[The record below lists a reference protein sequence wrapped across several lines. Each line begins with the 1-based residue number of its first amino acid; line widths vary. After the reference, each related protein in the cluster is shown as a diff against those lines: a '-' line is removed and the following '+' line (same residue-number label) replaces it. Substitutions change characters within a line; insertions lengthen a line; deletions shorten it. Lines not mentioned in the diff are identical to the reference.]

1 MNKLILFTCW
11 SFLLVP
17 ALTAQDG
24 ADQLGSRVFTSEDVS
39 LSVSAF
45 LQGRYTLTAVEK
57 GPRAQTF
64 DVPLGRIA
72 LSGDVIGHGASYFLQ
87 FEGSTLGNNNR
98 LSLLDAWVQLQTGA
112 GTNVQVG
119 RMLVPYSR
127 QFYTHPGQ
135 LLFADLSEAD
145 YAFNLP
151 RTLGA
156 TFSGKWK
163 RLSYSTL
170 AGNSVRALDASG
182 QQNSGTA
189 VSVVGRLEVDLL
201 RPYGYMESIP
211 RGVSRPQWSIG
222 FAAGRNRVVDGS
234 SFQNLTPG
242 DRTANFTID
251 SGFRINRWTTQA
263 AVYARKAD
271 PNGAI
276 AARLDRGAYAQ
287 IGFLIVPGKWE
298 IAARHAIVAFDNRPG
313 GNLAASIRE
322 YTGGVNRYILGHKL
336 KLQFDAGMLDQRT
349 FAGIST
355 KGLRARAQ
363 AQILF

>member
-1 MNKLILFTCW
+1 MKKFILFICW
-11 SFLLVP
+11 PFLLAS
-17 ALTAQDG
+17 ALTAQDSS
-24 ADQLGSRVFTSEDVS
+24 DQIGSRVFTSEDLS

-45 LQGRYTLTAVEK
+45 LQGRYTLTAAGK

-72 LSGDVIGHGASYFLQ
+72 LSGDVVGHGASYFVQL
-87 FEGSTLGNNNR
+87 EGSTLGNNNR
-98 LSLLDAWVQLQTGA
+98 LNLLDAWVQLQTGA

-135 LLFADLSEAD
+135 LLFSDLSEAD

-163 RLSYSTL
+163 RIAYSTL
-170 AGNSVRALDASG
+170 AGNSIRALDASG
-182 QQNSGTA
+182 QLNPGTA
-189 VSVVGRLEVDLL
+189 VSVVGRVELNLL
-201 RPYGYMESIP
+201 APYGYMESIP
-211 RGVSRPQWSIG
+211 RGVSRPQWSAG
-222 FAAGRNRVVDGS
+222 FAAGRNRIVDAS
-234 SFQNLTPG
+234 SLQNVAAG
-242 DRTANFTID
+242 DRTANYTVD
-251 SGFRINRWTTQA
+251 SGFRVNRWTTQA
-263 AVYARKAD
+263 AVYVRKAD
-271 PNGAI
+271 SNGSLAT
-276 AARLDRGAYAQ
+276 RLDRGGYAQ

-298 IAARHAIVAFDNRPG
+298 IAARQAIVGFDQRPDAE
-313 GNLAASIRE
+313 LTAAIRE

-336 KLQFDAGMLDQRT
+336 KLQFDAGMLDRRT
-349 FAGIST
+349 FSGIST
-355 KGLRARAQ
+355 KGFRARAQ